1 MEQNATQRPLARPV
15 RQKITLRGLVLPVGG
30 VRDKVLA
37 ARRGGIRRVLLPA
50 RNRGD
55 LEELPPEAS
64 QGLRI
69 TLVETIADVVF
80 ALFPPLT
87 GDDTS
92 PRREATEA
100 AAGDEA
106 AGRGRGRYQP
116 QHGQEPLSAA
126 GAGGARSRVYRRVA
140 TMTGVGCQRE
150 WEGKDVAAVPLESFL

>member
-1 MEQNATQRPLARPV
+1 MKRNGHPV

-80 ALFPPLT
+80 ALFPPLA

-92 PRREATEA
+92 ARREAAE

-106 AGRGRGRYQP
+106 AGRPRGRYQP
-116 QHGQEPLSAA
+116 HHGQEPLSAA
-126 GAGGARSRVYRRVA
+126 VGSGGAGSRVYRRVA
-140 TMTGVGCQRE
+140 TVAGVGCKKE
-150 WEGKDVAAVPLESFL
+150 WEEEDVAAVPLESFL